1 MEQMVCILHLD
12 LLQEWNGDRLEV
24 LDILEEL
31 LVSQYI
37 LVLLVGH
44 PEVYLDLD

>member
-1 MEQMVCILHLD
+1 MELMVCILHLD
-12 LLQEWNGDRLEV
+12 LLQEGNGDRLEV

-44 PEVYLDLD
+44 LDQD